1 MSSLLIID
9 DDTQSARALALMLR
23 REGHEAEAVADV
35 GKALEHL
42 HRHDPDLVLLD
53 LAMPRVDGLDLLD
66 ALMDDPRFADLRVAI
81 FTGLQ
86 DPGLA
91 EYAIKHGACDFIEK
105 GCDWDAL
112 YGRIK
117 AILAAPA
124 TPCDA
129 PPAAPVA

>member
-9 DDTQSARALALMLR
+9 DDVPTAEALVVLLR
-23 REGHEAEAVADV
+23 QEGHEAETACDV
-35 GKALEHL
+35 GRALEHL

-53 LAMPRVDGLDLLD
+53 LAMPRVDGMALLE
-66 ALMDDPRFADLRVAI
+66 ALMDDPRFAELRVAV
-81 FTGLQ
+81 FTGRH

-91 EYAIKHGACDFIEK
+91 EAAIKLGACDFIEK
-105 GCDWDAL
+105 GADWETL

-117 AILAAPA
+117 AHLGPAPS
-124 TPCDA
+124 DA